1 MMNTSSPF
9 NRGGRGYGRGS
20 QGRGHSI
27 YGRGRGG
34 RFGKCASTPAK
45 TPEREMKFS
54 PQTQGK
60 AAYATYAMITD
71 VVTQQ
76 IQKTFRGGS
85 DIAQSLEDMTIID
98 LRAVE
103 PTRAISTE
111 NDAALKV
118 VDQVG
123 LDIKYQE
130 ELRRHLDRKDA
141 LKERMNKAYALIYT
155 NYCTKT
161 MQSRIE
167 EHPDYAS
174 TLKNDP
180 IATLEA
186 IKTLMHDTVRAQ
198 YPLVSMTDALNRLT
212 NIRQHENEALLD
224 YVKRFK
230 QL

>member
-1 MMNTSSPF
+1 MMNV
-9 NRGGRGYGRGS
+9 RGGRGYGSGS
-20 QGRGHSI
+20 QGRGRTTF
-27 YGRGRGG
+27 GRGRGS
-34 RFGKCASTPAK
+34 RFGNRASTPIK

-54 PQTQGK
+54 PQQQGK
-60 AAYATYAMITD
+60 NVYATYATITD
-71 VVTQQ
+71 AVIQH
-76 IQKTFRGGS
+76 IQKTYKGGP
-85 DIAQSLEDMTIID
+85 DIAKSLDEMTVID
-98 LRAVE
+98 LQAVE
-103 PTRAISTE
+103 PTRAISAET
-111 NDAALKV
+111 DATLKA
-118 VDQVG
+118 VDQTG

-141 LKERMNKAYALIYT
+141 LKEGLNKAYALIFT

-167 EHPDYAS
+167 EHPDFTS

-198 YPLVSMTDALNRLT
+198 YPLVSLTDALNRLT
-212 NIRQHENEALLD
+212 TIRQNDNEPLLD